1 MRVIAIAALFLVAA
15 TACDDPEQPAPVQ
28 SPAATLA
35 RTPAPS
41 ATTPPAAAT
50 TPPAAATTPAPL
62 ASTPPAA
69 ASTRAPLAT
78 TTPAAASTP
87 PAPGK
92 PGAVA
97 LSPAFGGRSFVRPVE
112 LGAYPGGRL
121 FVADQDGLVLLLDR
135 DGGNERVLLDL
146 SSKVRRAHNEE
157 GLLSVALDPE
167 FGSNRFLYAY
177 YSASNPR
184 RTVLSRFA
192 VIDDAADP
200 ASELVVLKLAQP
212 FGNHN
217 GGAVRFG
224 PDGMLYLS
232 FGDGGLAGD
241 PRGNGQDPSTL
252 LGAIIRIDV
261 RDISQERGYAV
272 PPDNPLLELPGARPE
287 VWAYGFRNPWRM
299 AFDPA
304 TGALWVADVG
314 QGAVEEI
321 DVVERGGNY
330 GWNRLEGDDCFPPG
344 AGCDAAGTVAP
355 VATYRH
361 DEGCSVT
368 GGFVYRGAGVPAIA
382 GAYVYADFCSGRVW
396 ALPADLSSRPVVV
409 VESGR
414 QVSSFGVD
422 EEGELYL
429 LAFGGPILR
438 LTPLEP

>member
-15 TACDDPEQPAPVQ
+15 AACDDPERPALPEATPAAVTPAPESAR
-28 SPAATLA
+28 SPAATTA
-35 RTPAPS
+35 PSTATAPTPTPATAPTVTAQTPTPAP
-41 ATTPPAAAT
+41 T
-50 TPPAAATTPAPL
+50 
-62 ASTPPAA
+62 ASTPTP
-69 ASTRAPLAT
+69 
-78 TTPAAASTP
+78 TPATVTP
-87 PAPGK
+87 VAPGR
-92 PGAVA
+92 VA
-97 LSPAFGGRSFVRPVE
+97 LTPAFGGREFSRPIE
-112 LGAYPGGRL
+112 LGTYPDGRL

-177 YSASNPR
+177 YSASDPR

-192 VIDDAADP
+192 VTADAADL
-200 ASELVVLKLAQP
+200 ASELVVLELAQP

-224 PDGMLYLS
+224 PDGMLYLGL
-232 FGDGGLAGD
+232 GDGGLAGD

-261 RDISQERGYAV
+261 RDISQERGYTV

-299 AFDPA
+299 AFDPDP
-304 TGALWVADVG
+304 GALWVADVG

-396 ALPADLSSRPVVV
+396 ALPADLSSGPVVV

-422 EEGELYL
+422 EDGELYL
-429 LAFGGPILR
+429 VAFGGPILR